1 MAPVAGLAKL
11 AQESRKPISANNP
24 FLAVQENLSRQ
35 IVAGLDAWRDLTEM
49 LAERAFLSIYGSPAL
64 QAAVGINSQSV
75 GPLRKAPKSPLH
87 GLLLEKR
94 IAELRSAINKGG
106 AREAVVRATL
116 YVGLSRGSVDERG
129 FELVRRIR
137 AAAPGDMPRQTQS
150 EFKVMVRDQYFM
162 LLIDEEAALAAIPA
176 LLPGSAGERRKALSV
191 VQQVLSARGEL
202 TGDASK
208 RMNRIENLFNVDQ
221 LPKKV
226 ANVGARS
233 KAS

>member
-1 MAPVAGLAKL
+1 
-11 AQESRKPISANNP
+11 
-24 FLAVQENLSRQ
+24 
-35 IVAGLDAWRDLTEM
+35 
-49 LAERAFLSIYGSPAL
+49 
-64 QAAVGINSQSV
+64 
-75 GPLRKAPKSPLH
+75 
-87 GLLLEKR
+87 
-94 IAELRSAINKGG
+94 
-106 AREAVVRATL
+106 
-116 YVGLSRGSVDERG
+116 
-129 FELVRRIR
+129 
-137 AAAPGDMPRQTQS
+137 MPRQTQS